1 MATSLKWQIVPDEPF
16 GLNSDDF
23 SSTQSEVYIMQ
34 VEYSRGFRGLVPPV
48 AIATSDGAHAVN
60 PAIES
65 AIDDA
70 EIYIEHMED
79 KHREAVVETLDDNED
94 ERCDEEEVPY
104 YRLFRFRDSLPAKV
118 GSFRAAELEGFCP
131 TFTADRTIKSCSMD
145 RAKYRRR
152 ALERRLQ
159 ESGWRLVGR
168 RRRDGIKL
176 NLTEFGWR
184 IVASEAGPSTLR
196 GRVVEF

>member
-1 MATSLKWQIVPDEPF
+1 
-16 GLNSDDF
+16 
-23 SSTQSEVYIMQ
+23 MQ

-118 GSFRAAELEGFCP
+118 GSCRAVALEGLP
-131 TFTADRTIKSCSMD
+131 ITYDEGYKSRSMD

-184 IVASEAGPSTLR
+184 IVAS
-196 GRVVEF
+196 